1 MTTAQAPVDNHILV
15 VGDDDFLLELVVAN
29 LAPRLAALTISSVR
43 LEEILP
49 PLTGAKYIAATCRL
63 VVLALS
69 RSSNEPVVVLAQA
82 GLTPLI
88 GAVPLL
94 IISDRPSAADL
105 TRGIFLLP
113 FPFCAIA
120 LQQTAVAL
128 LAGSILSDLTLP
140 GEHNH
145 RVRSPS

>member
-1 MTTAQAPVDNHILV
+1 MATAQATADNHILV

-29 LAPRLAALTISSVR
+29 LTPRLDMLTISSVR
-43 LEEILP
+43 LEATVSP
-49 PLTGAKYIAATCRL
+49 VSATNTAATCRL

-82 GLTPLI
+82 GLAPLI

-94 IISDRPSAADL
+94 IISDRPFAADL

-113 FPFCAIA
+113 FPFSATT
-120 LQQTAVAL
+120 LQQTAAAL
-128 LAGSILSDLTLP
+128 LAGSILPDLTLP
-140 GEHNH
+140 GDRKY